1 MPTQPSD
8 DDLIRE
14 ARAGSRAASE
24 LLIRRYERRV
34 YRVCLTMARNGDD
47 ALDLTQEAL
56 LRAFQKLEFYQGT
69 GSFQGWLLQVTNRV
83 CLNWLRS
90 QSRRP
95 ETEQLTE
102 GDATTGAAGQEAELA
117 RREEHERL
125 RTELARLNE
134 REQLAVRLRYFEE
147 MPVRMVAAALDCTEG
162 TAKNLLFRTLQK
174 LRTRMAPGG
183 DALGPGGDGSWTTA
197 SDITN

>member
-1 MPTQPSD
+1 MPTEPSD
-8 DDLIRE
+8 DDLVQE

-24 LLIRRYERRV
+24 MLIRRYERRV
-34 YRVCLTMARNGDD
+34 YRVCLTVARNSDD

-56 LRAFQKLEFYQGT
+56 LRAFQRLDSYRGT
-69 GSFQGWLLQVTNRV
+69 GSFQGWLLQVANRV

-90 QSRRP
+90 QTRRP
-95 ETEQLTE
+95 ETEELSE
-102 GDATTGAAGQEAELA
+102 SDIASGAAGQEEELA
-117 RREEHERL
+117 QREDRERL

-162 TAKNLLFRTLQK
+162 TAKSLLFRTLQK
-174 LRTRMAPGG
+174 LRTRMVPGW
-183 DALGPGGDGSWTTA
+183 DAKGPGGDGSWKTA

>member
-56 LRAFQKLEFYQGT
+56 LRAFQRLDSFQGT

-102 GDATTGAAGQEAELA
+102 GDATSGAPGQEVELA
-117 RREEHERL
+117 RREEHEQL

-162 TAKNLLFRTLQK
+162 TAKSLLFRALQK
-174 LRTRMAPGG
+174 LRTRMAPGRDG
-183 DALGPGGDGSWTTA
+183 MGPGGDGSWTTA